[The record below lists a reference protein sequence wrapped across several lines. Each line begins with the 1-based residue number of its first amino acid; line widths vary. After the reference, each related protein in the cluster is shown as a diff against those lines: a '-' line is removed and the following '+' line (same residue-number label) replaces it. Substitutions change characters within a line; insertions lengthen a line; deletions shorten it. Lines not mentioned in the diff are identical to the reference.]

1 MDVKSG
7 NGAFL
12 TDPDQ
17 ARKLA
22 DNIIRVA
29 GDAGVPATALLTD
42 MNQPLASSAGNALEL
57 REALNW
63 LRGASPNPRLEAVT
77 LALAG
82 ELLLLGDLASDI
94 EAAQKQ
100 LRQALDSGAAAER
113 FSRMVGMQGGPADLM
128 DDPDRYLTPAPIVM
142 DVPAP
147 HSGHVAAIDV
157 RALGTVVVM
166 LGGGRLRVEDTID
179 PRVGLD
185 ALSQIGDRRA
195 SGEPLARV
203 HADSRGAADSAITA
217 LQAAIR
223 LSDEPVPPQPAVLGR
238 IEN

>member
-1 MDVKSG
+1 
-7 NGAFL
+7 
-12 TDPDQ
+12 
-17 ARKLA
+17 
-22 DNIIRVA
+22 
-29 GDAGVPATALLTD
+29 
-42 MNQPLASSAGNALEL
+42 
-57 REALNW
+57 
-63 LRGASPNPRLEAVT
+63 
-77 LALAG
+77 
-82 ELLLLGDLASDI
+82 
-94 EAAQKQ
+94 
-100 LRQALDSGAAAER
+100 
-113 FSRMVGMQGGPADLM
+113 
-128 DDPDRYLTPAPIVM
+128 M